1 MLRRAKRLQTVC
13 DEFCMQYSRH
23 DLQLSQE
30 EWRQVD
36 YLLTITQP
44 FYTFTTT
51 LSKSKDITVHTIF
64 GIYNKLFSHL
74 EKSMA
79 KLARKKVNWKT
90 VMLSALKQAKLKLSQ
105 YYSMTDEI
113 PGDLYAIGT
122 ILAPQNKLHFF
133 STKDWEPC
141 WRVRYRKSLED
152 CLVPYQQQYSD
163 TQPRSNGQYSV
174 DQVSDIDMLITST
187 TAFQPQMDANNE
199 LTRYLGSSMLLTLT
213 SSISLVYLISRH
225 SSDQSAAFLEGST
238 A

>member
-1 MLRRAKRLQTVC
+1 MIYKVRQLAAYINKSPQRREAFQNLQITEPKLVLMQDVRTRWNSTYLMLRRAKRLQTVC
-13 DEFCMQYSRH
+13 DEFCVQYSRH
-23 DLQLSQE
+23 DLQLGQE

-90 VMLSALKQAKLKLSQ
+90 VMLSALKQAKSKLSQ
-105 YYSMTDEI
+105 YYSMTDQI
-113 PGDLYAIGT
+113 PGDLYAIGM

-133 STKDWEPC
+133 STKEWEPHWC
-141 WRVRYRKSLED
+141 
-152 CLVPYQQQYSD
+152 
-163 TQPRSNGQYSV
+163 
-174 DQVSDIDMLITST
+174 I
-187 TAFQPQMDANNE
+187 
-199 LTRYLGSSMLLTLT
+199 
-213 SSISLVYLISRH
+213 
-225 SSDQSAAFLEGST
+225 
-238 A
+238 

>member
-23 DLQLSQE
+23 DLQLGQE

-36 YLLTITQP
+36 YLLAITKP

-64 GIYNKLFSHL
+64 GIYNNLFSHL

-79 KLARKKVNWKT
+79 KLAPKKVNWKT
-90 VMLSALKQAKLKLSQ
+90 AMLSALKQAKSKLSQ

-122 ILAPQNKLHFF
+122 ILTPQNKLHFF
-133 STKDWEPC
+133 STKEWEPC
-141 WRVRYRKSLED
+141 WRIRYRKSLED
-152 CLVPYQQQYSD
+152 FLAPYQQRYSD
-163 TQPRSNGQYSV
+163 TKPIYNGQCSA
-174 DQVSDIDMLITST
+174 DQISDIDMLITSAT
-187 TAFQPQMDANNE
+187 PAQ
-199 LTRYLGSSMLLTLT
+199 RS
-213 SSISLVYLISRH
+213 
-225 SSDQSAAFLEGST
+225 
-238 A
+238 

>member
-133 STKDWEPC
+133 STRIGSHAGAYDTAKALRIALCPTNSNIQIH
-141 WRVRYRKSLED
+141 SLD
-152 CLVPYQQQYSD
+152 PMVNIRLIRSLILICLSHQLQPSSHRWTPTMNLHDILEAVCYS
-163 TQPRSNGQYSV
+163 P
-174 DQVSDIDMLITST
+174 
-187 TAFQPQMDANNE
+187 
-199 LTRYLGSSMLLTLT
+199 
-213 SSISLVYLISRH
+213 
-225 SSDQSAAFLEGST
+225 
-238 A
+238 